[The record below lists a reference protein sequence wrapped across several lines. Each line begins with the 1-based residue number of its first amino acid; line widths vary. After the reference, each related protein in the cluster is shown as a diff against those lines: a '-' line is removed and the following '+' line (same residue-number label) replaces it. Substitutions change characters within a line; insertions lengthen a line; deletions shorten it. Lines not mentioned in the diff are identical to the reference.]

1 MDLGVRWFVPT
12 ISDCP
17 AVTPD
22 SQKRCMS
29 ADFPSA
35 RDWLDREDAWL
46 APYAM
51 RSLASRGRRHPEPE
65 HPFRTLYQ
73 RDRERIVH
81 CTAFRRMTGKTQVLV
96 ASVNDHHRTRLTH
109 TLEVAQVARTVARR
123 LRLNEDLTEA
133 IALAHDIGHPPFGH
147 AGEDALDECLKD
159 HGGFDHNLFGL
170 RRVDEL
176 EERYPGFPGLNL
188 SFELREAFVQHSGRL
203 TAPDAAEF
211 RDCGAPLLEAQVVDA
226 VDSIAYD
233 THDTDDALGLGFIA
247 LDELRGLALWD
258 RAADRVGQQTPGL
271 TGHPFRTAV
280 VRELLA
286 WQVTDL
292 LEETAR
298 RLTVAQ
304 IRSLDQV
311 RAATVPLV
319 GSSAEMQQLRS
330 GLERFLRERVYRHH
344 RVLRMTAN
352 GKRVLQAL
360 FAEYVRTPELLPE
373 KHLRRWTD
381 ADARIGP
388 PPPGWV
394 VAHRRPITSIHRVVG
409 DYLAG
414 MTDRYAQ
421 QEYRRLFF
429 PSAEL

>member
-1 MDLGVRWFVPT
+1 MSHSTTGE
-12 ISDCP
+12 SDWQ
-17 AVTPD
+17 A
-22 SQKRCMS
+22 
-29 ADFPSA
+29 F
-35 RDWLDREDAWL
+35 EDGRL

-51 RSLASRGRRHPEPE
+51 SSRASRGRRHAEAN
-65 HPFRTLYQ
+65 HPFRSLYQ

-96 ASVNDHHRTRLTH
+96 ATVNDHHRTRLTH
-109 TLEVAQVARTVARR
+109 TLEVTQIARTVARR

-147 AGEDALDECLKD
+147 SGEDALNECLKP

-176 EERYPGFPGLNL
+176 EERYPQFPGLNL
-188 SFELREAFVQHSGRL
+188 SFEVREAFVAHSRR
-203 TAPDAAEF
+203 TDAPECAEF
-211 RDCGAPLLEAQVVDA
+211 RDAGRPLLEAQVVDE

-247 LDELRGLALWD
+247 IEELNRVAFWAQ
-258 RAADRVGQQTPGL
+258 AAERVSRHTPGL
-271 TGHPFRTAV
+271 SGQPLRVAV

-298 RLTVAQ
+298 RIASAKLRGVEDV
-304 IRSLDQV
+304 RSAKL
-311 RAATVPLV
+311 PLV
-319 GSSAEMQQLRS
+319 GFTSEVADLKSA
-330 GLERFLRERVYRHH
+330 LERFLHERVYKHH
-344 RVLRMTAN
+344 RVLSMTAN

-360 FAEYVRTPELLPE
+360 FVEYVRSPQLLPE
-373 KHLRRWTD
+373 KHLRRWTG
-381 ADARIGP
+381 ASSLIGP
-388 PPPGWV
+388 PSPEWV
-394 VAHRRPITSIHRVVG
+394 TAARTSLDCLERVVG

-421 QEYRRLFF
+421 LEYRRLFL
-429 PSAEL
+429 PSSEP